1 MLCSSLSPSGET
13 QSAGKIQSSTIARL
27 DRKTKT
33 NATAG
38 IPRKFT
44 QTPSVIMG
52 KTKRSNIVP
61 LVGYEENSAGFSS
74 RSKEND
80 M

>member
-1 MLCSSLSPSGET
+1 MLSGET
-13 QSAGKIQSSTIARL
+13 CRAGKIKNNTTTRFE
-27 DRKTKT
+27 RKRKT

-38 IPRKFT
+38 IPGKFT

-61 LVGYEENSAGFSS
+61 LVG
-74 RSKEND
+74 
-80 M
+80 